1 MMNLD
6 SFQPSKLCVQELLCV
21 FILDK
26 NIDMQYKETSFYQE
40 LGNLDDSQPSK
51 LFVQELL
58 CIFSLDGSDT
68 WRGKAIDK
76 CEFVI

>member
-1 MMNLD
+1 M
-6 SFQPSKLCVQELLCV
+6 

-68 WRGKAIDK
+68 
-76 CEFVI
+76 